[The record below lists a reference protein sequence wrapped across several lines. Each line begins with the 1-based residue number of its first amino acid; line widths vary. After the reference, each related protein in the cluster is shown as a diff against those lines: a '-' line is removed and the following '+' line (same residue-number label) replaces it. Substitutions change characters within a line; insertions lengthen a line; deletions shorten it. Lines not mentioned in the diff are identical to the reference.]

1 MRQWVVA
8 LGVALLV
15 AGCTVSEPTA
25 SGAASP
31 SVSGSQLPTEQA
43 TPSSAIGQVIPAPG
57 SSSAVYQPNP
67 SAIVVAIDPGHGGCL
82 DWGVPNPYDNKVS
95 KSEKADTL
103 GIALA
108 LRDLLEAQ
116 GVTVV
121 LTRTDDSALAGDLYP
136 PLGCNGAPFR
146 DVNGDGIAG
155 FGPSVPE
162 ATRTRDELSAR
173 IDLANLARAD
183 LFISIHINSM
193 TENGVLFK
201 IAATQTY
208 YTDAFPWADASRRL
222 ASAVEADVSKSM
234 RKAGAYTRQDR
245 GIDGTAPYL
254 YVLKPAGSDAK
265 SPRRGL
271 EMPAILSE
279 VGSVSL
285 KAESELLATA
295 AGRAAAA
302 SGVYQGI
309 IDYLHQRQV
318 AARIDALV
326 AGGSAGSQPESVP
339 GKGPPFWAPV
349 VPAGGAVTMRLMN
362 TGMASWPAGLHLVA
376 AWQASKNP
384 YLSAAPA
391 HLTPIAVTV
400 PALKPGESVELSV
413 PLEVPAA
420 SERQVAW
427 ITLINPDGR
436 PLTSGGSPPLQLANT
451 PP

>member
-1 MRQWVVA
+1 
-8 LGVALLV
+8 
-15 AGCTVSEPTA
+15 
-25 SGAASP
+25 
-31 SVSGSQLPTEQA
+31 
-43 TPSSAIGQVIPAPG
+43 
-57 SSSAVYQPNP
+57 VYAPNP

-82 DWGVPNPYDNKVS
+82 DWGVPNPYDNKVA

-108 LRDLLEAQ
+108 LRDLLKAQ

-121 LTRTDDSALAGDLYP
+121 LTRTEDAALAGDLYP

-146 DVNGDGIAG
+146 DVNSDGVAG

-183 LFISIHINSM
+183 LFVSIHINSM

-201 IAATQTY
+201 IAATQTF

-234 RKAGAYTRQDR
+234 RKAGAYSRQDR

-254 YVLKPAGSDAK
+254 YVLKPPGSDAK

-271 EMPAILSE
+271 QMPAILSE

-285 KAESELLATA
+285 RAESELLATT
-295 AGRAAAA
+295 AGREAAAT
-302 SGVYQGI
+302 GVYDGI
-309 IDYLHQRQV
+309 VDYLHQRQV
-318 AARIDALV
+318 AGRIDALIP
-326 AGGSAGSQPESVP
+326 GGSAGTPPDAVP

-349 VPAGGAVTMRLMN
+349 LPAVAPVSVRLTN
-362 TGMASWPAGLHLVA
+362 TGMASWPAGLRLAA
-376 AWQASKNP
+376 AWQASRSP
-384 YLSAAPA
+384 YLAAAPA
-391 HLTPIAVTV
+391 HLVPMAVDI
-400 PALKPGESVELSV
+400 PALKPGESVELTV
-413 PLEVPAA
+413 PLQVPA
-420 SERQVAW
+420 SSSRQVAW
-427 ITLINPDGR
+427 ITLVTPDGTAF
-436 PLTSGGSPPLQLANT
+436 TSTGSPPTQLANAS
-451 PP
+451 P

>member
-1 MRQWVVA
+1 M
-8 LGVALLV
+8 
-15 AGCTVSEPTA
+15 
-25 SGAASP
+25 
-31 SVSGSQLPTEQA
+31 
-43 TPSSAIGQVIPAPG
+43 
-57 SSSAVYQPNP
+57 
-67 SAIVVAIDPGHGGCL
+67 VAIDPGHGGCL

-108 LRDLLEAQ
+108 LRALLEAQ

-121 LTRTDDSALAGDLYP
+121 LTRTTDTALAGDLYP

-146 DVNGDGIAG
+146 DVNGDGFAG

-183 LFISIHINSM
+183 LFVSIHINSM
-193 TENGVLFK
+193 TENGVLFR

-234 RKAGAYTRQDR
+234 RGAGAYQRQDR

-254 YVLKPAGSDAK
+254 YVLKPPGSDPR

-285 KAESELLATA
+285 KAESELLATS
-295 AGRAAAA
+295 AGRSAAAT
-302 SGVYQGI
+302 GVYDGI
-309 IDYLHQRQV
+309 VDYLQQRQL

-326 AGGSAGSQPESVP
+326 PGGSAGTPPQAVP
-339 GKGPPFWAPV
+339 GKGPMFWAPV
-349 VPAGGAVTMRLMN
+349 VPAGGGLTLRLTN
-362 TGMASWPAGLHLVA
+362 TGMANWPAGLRLVA
-376 AWQASKNP
+376 AWQASQSP
-384 YLSAAPA
+384 YLATAPA
-391 HLTPIAVTV
+391 HLAPMAVEV
-400 PALKPGESVELSV
+400 PALKPGESVELNA
-413 PLEVPAA
+413 PFQVPAA
-420 SERQVAW
+420 GSREVAW
-427 ITLINPDGR
+427 ITLVTANGTA
-436 PLTSGGSPPLQLANT
+436 LTSMGSPALQLANA
-451 PP
+451 PS